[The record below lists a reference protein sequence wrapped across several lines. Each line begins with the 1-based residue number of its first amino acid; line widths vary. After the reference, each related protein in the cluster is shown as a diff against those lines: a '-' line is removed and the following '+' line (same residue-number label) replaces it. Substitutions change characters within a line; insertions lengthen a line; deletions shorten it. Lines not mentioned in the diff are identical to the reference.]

1 MFDHIVLT
9 IVWLSGA
16 ALLLIIL
23 LRINALPRT
32 GDFWIH
38 LKKFEFLVLLA
49 GAACIVLSP
58 LYGWSWSMYGGH
70 LITVAIAMVA
80 LTKVVRSVVVEVT
93 VTLDHIFDV
102 LED

>member
-1 MFDHIVLT
+1 MFDNLVLS

-23 LRINALPRT
+23 LRINALPRQ
-32 GDFWIH
+32 GDFWNH
-38 LKKFEFLVLLA
+38 FKKFKFLVLLA

-58 LYGWSWSMYGGH
+58 LYGWAWSLYGGH
-70 LITVAIAMVA
+70 LITVATALVA
-80 LTKVVRSVVVEVT
+80 LTKVIRSVVVEVT